1 MSNLELLSVFYA
13 ARKTSKKR
21 LQQFLTPYITI
32 EPRITCGVCM
42 KPYCV
47 DLRQKIIEA
56 YQNSEGSQR
65 QLARRF
71 KVSLGFIQNLLT
83 RYRQDGT
90 WEARPK
96 QNGFPPKLAAHE
108 ALVKELVEQSP
119 DATFKELTDTLAQQG
134 GIQVSVSTLHYYLE
148 RLKLTRKKN
157 SSRRAS

>member
-1 MSNLELLSVFYA
+1 
-13 ARKTSKKR
+13 
-21 LQQFLTPYITI
+21 
-32 EPRITCGVCM
+32 M
-42 KPYCV
+42 KPYSL

-90 WEARPK
+90 LEPRPK

-108 ALVKELVEQSP
+108 SLVKELVEQFP
-119 DATFKELTDTLAQQG
+119 DATLKELTDTLAQKG
-134 GIQVSVSTLHYYLE
+134 DIQVSVSTLHYYLE
-148 RLKLTRKKN
+148 RLKLTRKKTLHAEQAETERVQN
-157 SSRRAS
+157 LRVEYWNQQARN